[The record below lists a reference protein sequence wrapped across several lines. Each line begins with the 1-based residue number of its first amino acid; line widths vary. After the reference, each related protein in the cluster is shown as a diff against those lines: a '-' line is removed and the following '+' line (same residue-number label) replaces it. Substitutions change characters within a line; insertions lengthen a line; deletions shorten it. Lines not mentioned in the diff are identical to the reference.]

1 MRTRPATGTPEW
13 HDRDSGCAAAPISIS
28 WKSSYWVVVILAL
41 CIGTLTVASSIGL
54 DWAMH
59 SILRPVYAS
68 DLLEGIAATVLSGV
82 ALVRMQTRKREL
94 IVRMQIVEDV
104 NHHVRN
110 ALTAIT
116 LSASLQ
122 ANPELNAQ
130 VREASDRIDWVL
142 SNVLSHTVAA
152 RDSMQT
158 NHRWRPGLQLD
169 PSRQQTRPNSR

>member
-1 MRTRPATGTPEW
+1 MRKQPATDSPEW
-13 HDRDSGCAAAPISIS
+13 DDRDSACVPVPIS

-41 CIGTLTVASSIGL
+41 CIGALTVTSSIGL

-68 DLLEGIAATVLSGV
+68 DLLEGIAATILSGI
-82 ALVRMQTRKREL
+82 ALIRMQTRKREL
-94 IVRMQIVEDV
+94 LVRMQIVEDV

-122 ANPELNAQ
+122 EDPELNA
-130 VREASDRIDWVL
+130 RIRDASDRIDWVL

-152 RDSMQT
+152 RNFMEVD
-158 NHRWRPGLQLD
+158 HRWRPGLQLD
-169 PSRQQTRPNSR
+169 SYRQPPRPFIK